1 MDMSNRAFTIAAV
14 LLLATLLV
22 SACAPAAVPTAPP
35 AVIQTVVVKEETI
48 KEVPV
53 TVAVPVTVEVPGAKE
68 VVVAT
73 PTVAPTKITAWF
85 FGSEDQKLPD
95 GTPIGQWWRDNVVKP
110 FMAEN
115 PGIEVDFAMKGQEA
129 GGTTLFIDTAFA
141 AGQPPDAYMDS
152 LFRMGKFGQ
161 KDALLPLNPI
171 LPPEKRARIDPQA
184 LQAATKNGITW
195 AILTDNSFPDALIV
209 NRAVFKA
216 KGVEDLL
223 PKGPDR
229 DWTTEEFEK
238 ACQAV
243 NDPPNDYC
251 TFFFAKTPS
260 YDHAMFCWLAP
271 YGAQRFTPGDYTHVT
286 DNSPEAI
293 AGHKWIKSVL
303 DRKMAVPGPAGLVDD
318 DMDAYLLGGKT
329 VIGSGGWYEQGL
341 VQAGQK
347 DGSLKVEWDPYMVNY
362 PHPADKKPGP
372 MCNLGGRGWSAF
384 KTGDHA
390 KEAAA
395 LKFIDYVTNPDLNI
409 KVQTA
414 AGGGLAG
421 IPLITP
427 EGWDPKTLYGDNE
440 DWNWIIRM
448 AQERGTLDMGY
459 TAPNFNE
466 LRAKW
471 AEMRQAAWSGDM
483 TVEAA
488 SADWEKKANEI
499 LTRK

>member
-1 MDMSNRAFTIAAV
+1 MSNRAFTIAAV

-22 SACAPAAVPTAPP
+22 SACTPAAVPTAPP
-35 AVIQTVVVKEETI
+35 PIIQTVVVTEQKIVE

-53 TVAVPVTVEVPGAKE
+53 TVVVPGAKE

-73 PTVAPTKITAWF
+73 PTVAPTKLNIWF

-110 FMAEN
+110 FTDAN
-115 PGIEVDFAMKGQEA
+115 PGIEVDFAMKGYES
-129 GGTTLFIDTAFA
+129 GGTTLYVDTALA
-141 AGQPPDAYMDS
+141 AGQPPDVYMDT
-152 LFRMGKFGQ
+152 LFRMGKYGQ
-161 KDALLPLNPI
+161 KDQFLPLNPI
-171 LPPEKRARIDPQA
+171 LPPEKKELIDPQA
-184 LQAATKNGITW
+184 LTAATKNGITW

-209 NRAVFKA
+209 NRAAFKA
-216 KGVEDLL
+216 KGMEDLL
-223 PKGPDR
+223 PKEPDR
-229 DWTTEEFEK
+229 DWTIEEFEK

-243 NDPPNDYC
+243 NDPPNNYC
-251 TFFFAKTPS
+251 AFFFAKTPS

-271 YGAQRFTPGDYTHVT
+271 FGAKRFAPGVYTAVT

-293 AGHKWIKSVL
+293 AGHKWIKSLL
-303 DRKMAVPGPAGLVDD
+303 DREMAVPGPAGLVDD
-318 DMDAYLLGGKT
+318 DMDAYLLQGKT
-329 VIGSGGWYEQGL
+329 TVGSGGWYEQGL

-362 PHPADKKPGP
+362 PHPADKDPGP
-372 MCNLGGRGWSAF
+372 LCNLGGRGWSAF

-395 LKFIDYVTNPDLNI
+395 LKWIDYVTDPELNI

-427 EGWDPKTLYGDNE
+427 KDWDPKTLYGDNA
-440 DWNWIIRM
+440 DWNWILRM
-448 AQERGTLDMGY
+448 AKERGTLDMGY

-466 LRAKW
+466 IRAKW

-488 SADWEKKANEI
+488 SAEWEAKANEI
-499 LTRK
+499 LNRK

>member
-1 MDMSNRAFTIAAV
+1 MPRKLV
-14 LLLATLLV
+14 LVAMVLV
-22 SACAPAAVPTAPP
+22 LVALVSSACAPAAAPAQP
-35 AVIQTVVVKEETI
+35 VIQTVVVEKEKIVEKPVVQTVVVE
-48 KEVPV
+48 KEKI
-53 TVAVPVTVEVPGAKE
+53 VE
-68 VVVAT
+68 VVAT
-73 PTVAPTKITAWF
+73 AAVAPTKVTAWF

-110 FMAEN
+110 FMDAN
-115 PGIEVDFAMKGQEA
+115 PGIEVDFAMKGYEA
-129 GGTTLFIDTAFA
+129 AGTTLFVDTALA
-141 AGQPPDAYMDS
+141 AGQPPDVYMDS
-152 LFRMGKFGQ
+152 LFRMGKYGQ
-161 KDALLPLNPI
+161 KDQLLPMNPI
-171 LPPEKRARIDPQA
+171 LTPEKRETIDPQA
-184 LQAATKNGITW
+184 LTAATKNGITW
-195 AILTDNSFPDALIV
+195 ALLTDNSFPDALIV
-209 NRAVFKA
+209 NRALWKA
-216 KGVEDLL
+216 KGAEDLL

-238 ACQAV
+238 ACQAI
-243 NDPPNDYC
+243 NDPPNLNC
-251 TFFFAKTPS
+251 AFFFAKTPS
-260 YDHAMFCWLAP
+260 YDHAMYAWLAP
-271 YGAQRFTPGDYTHVT
+271 FGAQRFAPGVYTAVT

-293 AGHKWIKSVL
+293 AGHTWIKSLL
-303 DRKMAVPGPAGLVDD
+303 DKGLAVPGPAGLVDD
-318 DMDAYLLGGKT
+318 DMDAYLLQGKT
-329 VIGSGGWYEQGL
+329 AVGSGGWYELGL

-362 PHPADKKPGP
+362 PYPADKKPGP
-372 MCNLGGRGWSAF
+372 LANLGGRGWSAF

-395 LKFIDYVTNPDLNI
+395 LKWIDYVTDPELNI

-427 EGWDPKTLYGDNE
+427 KDWDPKTLYGDNE

-448 AQERGTLDMGY
+448 AKERGTLDMGY

-466 LRAKW
+466 VRAKW

-488 SADWEKKANEI
+488 SAEWEKKANEI
-499 LTRK
+499 LNRK